1 MIYMNKHLPDGELEI
16 MQIIWGLEPPVSRSD
31 IEQIDNGRHAPTTL
45 LTFLQ
50 RLCDKGYLKMEKQ
63 GRSNVYT
70 PLVSRQD
77 YLAGESRSFFSRLC
91 GGSVLTFA
99 TALQNSGI
107 SREELDELRRLL
119 EEGRL

>member
-1 MIYMNKHLPDGELEI
+1 MDKHKHLPDGELEV

-31 IEQIDNGRHAPTTL
+31 IEQVDNGRHAPTTL

-50 RLCDKGYLKMEKQ
+50 RLCDKDYLKMEKH

-70 PLVSRQD
+70 PLVLRQD
-77 YLAGESRSFFSRLC
+77 YLASESHSFFSRLC
-91 GGSVLTFA
+91 GGSVRAFA
-99 TALQNSGI
+99 TALQDSGI
-107 SREELDELRRLL
+107 SQEELDELRRLL

>member
-1 MIYMNKHLPDGELEI
+1 MGSIRRLPDGELEI
-16 MQIIWGLEPPVSRSD
+16 MQIIWQLEPPVSRAD
-31 IEQIDNGRHAPTTL
+31 IEKADSSHAPTTI

-70 PLVSRQD
+70 PLVARQD
-77 YLAGESRSFFSRLC
+77 YLASESRSLFSRLC
-91 GGSVLTFA
+91 GGSVRAFA
-99 TALQNSGI
+99 AALQDSGI